1 MGIKLPESVKKLL
14 NDKAYG
20 HVTTFNSKG
29 DAKVTMVWMDC
40 EGDTPQ
46 FNTAEGRLKP
56 KNLRADPRIIVS
68 LQDRND
74 PQAYLTLYGKATLTD
89 AGADANIDKLAK
101 RFLNADKYPFRAPG
115 EQRVLVKIDVE
126 HIGGLASGMKPWA

>member
-1 MGIKLPESVKKLL
+1 M
-14 NDKAYG
+14 
-20 HVTTFNSKG
+20 
-29 DAKVTMVWMDC
+29 
-40 EGDTPQ
+40 
-46 FNTAEGRLKP
+46 
-56 KNLRADPRIIVS
+56 S